1 MGSKAAGLPVYLL
14 FVVATIV
21 FCVAVLVV
29 LPQLGNLWSRELRLL
44 GQVFATFVNLELGN
58 QG

>member
-1 MGSKAAGLPVYLL
+1 VPISRGRREC
-14 FVVATIV
+14 

-44 GQVFATFVNLELGN
+44 GQIFAAFVNLEFGK